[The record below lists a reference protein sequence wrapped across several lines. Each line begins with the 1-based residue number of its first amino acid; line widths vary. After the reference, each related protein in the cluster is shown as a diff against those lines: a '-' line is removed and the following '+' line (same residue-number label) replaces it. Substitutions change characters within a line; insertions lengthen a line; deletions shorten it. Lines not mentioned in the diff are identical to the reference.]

1 MQNENTSFPAQVASI
16 TDTDGTI
23 HPQWFRFKNSDGE
36 LITIKNFRIKRES
49 PDSNLIGKNFLCVS
63 AVYGQEQEFFL
74 CYNYSRHTWTIEYR
88 TTEQER
94 QYLLTGQTRLQ
105 HWAFVPMKSLFPSI
119 FKIKQSV
126 DSEFSFIFSFSL
138 SSSFSS
144 SLSETATSDDC
155 VVLCHTIVRRF
166 FVKTDTI
173 LSFLDLSKT

>member
-1 MQNENTSFPAQVASI
+1 MTIGDPDDMQNENTSFPAQVASI

-63 AVYGQEQEFFL
+63 ALYGQEQEFFL

-94 QYLLTGQTRLQ
+94 QYLLTGQT
-105 HWAFVPMKSLFPSI
+105 
-119 FKIKQSV
+119 
-126 DSEFSFIFSFSL
+126 
-138 SSSFSS
+138 
-144 SLSETATSDDC
+144 T
-155 VVLCHTIVRRF
+155 
-166 FVKTDTI
+166 
-173 LSFLDLSKT
+173 